1 ALQGPPGHHRHPR
14 HRRAHRGRQADR
26 RPGPP
31 HPALPRPAD
40 VRGGEVHRP
49 ARRLHADRGDHLLVP
64 GDPRR
69 REGPVPRAGLL
80 HGRRPRG
87 RREEGRRDRASGSS
101 RLVAK
106 TFHVDVVSPEETVW
120 SGEATFLIARTTEGE
135 IGILADHEPVMAALQ
150 TGAVVIDSEEGGRT
164 TIGVHGGFLQVLDNR
179 VTLLTD
185 RATLA
190 EGGREEAARA
200 AQELAS
206 QVGEDEEPETGGEP
220 G

>member
-1 ALQGPPGHHRHPR
+1 
-14 HRRAHRGRQADR
+14 
-26 RPGPP
+26 
-31 HPALPRPAD
+31 
-40 VRGGEVHRP
+40 
-49 ARRLHADRGDHLLVP
+49 
-64 GDPRR
+64 
-69 REGPVPRAGLL
+69 
-80 HGRRPRG
+80 
-87 RREEGRRDRASGSS
+87 
-101 RLVAK
+101 VAK

-206 QVGEDEEPETGGEP
+206 QVDEDEEPETGGEP